1 LPRTLHH
8 TTLDV
13 HGNPSGK
20 LPDGAGWQPA
30 PPILQQR
37 ELIMIHDFRFAL
49 RQLLKSPAFSAVAI
63 LTLALRIG
71 ANTAIFSVTYA
82 VLFRALPYKDPA
94 RIVAVNKVESQFGLG
109 GLTAG
114 AFLDFREQSGSF
126 EQLAAYSEDEFTL
139 TGGGDAERVICAE
152 VSSAL
157 FPLLGVNPS
166 LGRAFLQEEEQ
177 VGHDQVVV
185 VSESFWKRRA
195 DGDPNFVGRTI
206 TLNDKIYTVAGV
218 MPARFQFP
226 GRFEIWK
233 PLALDPEE
241 ERHGKQF
248 RMVSLIGRLK
258 PGASQQSAEAELN
271 TIFTRRPTD
280 EPGAAAS
287 NARIELR
294 PLHEQLVKDVRLAIY
309 VLLGAVG
316 FVLLIACAN
325 VANLMLARATV
336 RRKEI
341 AIRAAL
347 GAGRARIISQLLRE
361 SVLLALLGGGLGL
374 LLAVWGVDL
383 LVASVPAEVS
393 GSFHGIA
400 DFGINRSVLFFTVG
414 ISVATGIF
422 FGLAPALTSARLDL
436 NEALKGT
443 AKTATARSGLRGA
456 FVVSQ
461 LALTLVLL
469 NGAGLMTR
477 SFVRLVNVKLGFN
490 PKNVLTMRV
499 ELPRSRYANGEQR
512 KQFFG
517 QLIERAKSIPG
528 IQAAAGI
535 SQLPLSGYSMMGRF
549 AVEGQPKPEP
559 GKGKPMPIGI
569 VTADYFQ
576 AMQIPLVQ
584 GRFFDSRDVEKMP
597 EVAIVN
603 EAMARKFWSGE
614 NAIGK
619 KLGAMCDEQALCR
632 TVVGVVG
639 DIRHEGLANE
649 SQPEIYMPHQ
659 QVGLP
664 AMSLVLRTTGDPL
677 ALVSA
682 VRSQVRDLDKDQPVA
697 LIQTLEE
704 HISQSVLQPRLMMTL
719 LSIFA
724 GLALVLAAVGVYAMM
739 SYSVSQRRGEI
750 GIRLALGAMKTD
762 ILRLVVG
769 QALTLVGVS
778 LTIGLA
784 TALAATRLL
793 RSLLYEVGIWDPF
806 TFAAI
811 VLLLSL
817 VSVLAAWVPARRAA
831 QINPIVALRSE

>member
-1 LPRTLHH
+1 MFFDLRY
-8 TTLDV
+8 
-13 HGNPSGK
+13 
-20 LPDGAGWQPA
+20 
-30 PPILQQR
+30 
-37 ELIMIHDFRFAL
+37 AL

-63 LTLALRIG
+63 LTLALGIG

-94 RIVAVNKVESQFGLG
+94 RIVAINKVESQFGLG

-114 AFLDFREQSGSF
+114 AFLDFREQSESF
-126 EQLAAYSEDEFTL
+126 EQLAAYDEDEFTL
-139 TGGGDAERVICAE
+139 TGGGDAERVVCAG

-166 LGRAFLQEEEQ
+166 LGRTFSPQEEQ

-185 VSESFWKRRA
+185 VSESFWKRRTG
-195 DGDPNFVGRTI
+195 GDPNFVGKTI
-206 TLNDKIYTVAGV
+206 TLNDKVYTVIGV

-226 GRFEIWK
+226 RKFEIWK
-233 PLALDPEE
+233 PLALDPDE

-248 RMVSLIGRLK
+248 TLIHMIGRLK
-258 PGASQQSAEAELN
+258 PGLSLERGETELN
-271 TIFTRRPTD
+271 TIALRRPSE
-280 EPGAAAS
+280 EPGVPANNS
-287 NARIELR
+287 RIELR

-309 VLLGAVG
+309 VLLGAVA

-325 VANLMLARATV
+325 VANLMLARAAV

-341 AIRAAL
+341 AIRSAL
-347 GAGRARIISQLLRE
+347 GAGRGRIVAQLLRE
-361 SVLLALLGGGLGL
+361 SVLLSLLGGALGL

-383 LVASVPAEVS
+383 LVASIPAEVA
-393 GSFHGIA
+393 GSYYGITNI
-400 DFGINRSVLFFTVG
+400 GINRSVLLFTLA
-414 ISVATGIF
+414 ISIVTGIF
-422 FGLAPALTSARLDL
+422 FGLAPALSSARLDL
-436 NEALKGT
+436 NEALKAT

-456 FVVSQ
+456 LVISQ

-469 NGAGLMTR
+469 IGAGLMTR
-477 SFVRLVNVKLGFN
+477 SFIRLVNVKLGFN

-499 ELPRSRYANGEQR
+499 ELPRSRYQKGEQR
-512 KQFFG
+512 TRFFD
-517 QLIERAKSIPG
+517 QLLERVKAIPG
-528 IQAAAGI
+528 IQSAGAI

-549 AVEGQPKPEP
+549 AIEGQPKPEP

-569 VTADYFQ
+569 VTPDYFT
-576 AMQIPLVQ
+576 AMQIPLVD
-584 GRFFDSRDVEKMP
+584 GRFFDARDADKMP

-603 EAMARKFWSGE
+603 EAMARRFWRGE
-614 NAIGK
+614 NPIGK
-619 KLGAMCDEQALCR
+619 KVAAGCDKEELCR

-639 DIRHEGLANE
+639 DIRHDGLADAT
-649 SQPEIYMPHQ
+649 QPEIYMPHPQ
-659 QVGLP
+659 FALP
-664 AMSLVLRTTGDPL
+664 NLSLVLRTAGDPL
-677 ALVSA
+677 SVVSA
-682 VRSQVRDLDKDQPVA
+682 VRAEVRALDKDQPVA
-697 LIQTLEE
+697 LVQTLEE
-704 HISQSVLQPRLMMTL
+704 HISQSVLQPRLLMTL

-750 GIRLALGAMKTD
+750 GIRIALGALKAD

-769 QALTLVGVS
+769 QAIMLVAVS

-784 TALAATRLL
+784 AALAATRLL
-793 RSLLYEVGIWDPF
+793 RSLLYEVGIWDPL

-817 VSVLAAWVPARRAA
+817 VSLMAAWLPARRAA
-831 QINPIVALRSE
+831 KISPMIALRTE